1 MSLVLQDKLVL
12 SPETAEHLQEEIDT
26 LQAATDVADIVDTY
40 ADLQNYDTSSLT
52 DNAIVKVLADET
64 HDDAQSYYRYAKS
77 SDSFSYIG
85 SIGPY
90 YTKSEDDA
98 LLAAKQDTL
107 VNQQN
112 IKSVN
117 GNSLLGSGNL
127 ELSQYLNFPS
137 SWPTT
142 SATTTKAFCD
152 AVAADTTAIQGKMYL
167 GEVRWSDLPADMV
180 NAEVTVSIM
189 YGNTAQTK
197 VIVLEMTSGNQAP
210 YRWQYT
216 YWNNGSSV
224 SDWIGFVP
232 VTGAPN
238 RIYGTS
244 SGGDQSTYS
253 VAKTNASVNAIVQ
266 RDSAGCAY
274 VATPTVDGH
283 AATKKYVDDADSGKV
298 DKTSTANQV
307 YSTNDSGSQITLKYD
322 VQAVAN
328 TIVQR
333 TTGGQ
338 VIVNQTPTSNIHATS
353 KKYVDDALANKQNN
367 ITVNTITGYT
377 ITVDLA
383 DNNIYNIT
391 TTGITSLTVNKPAN
405 PDVTFTAEVDFTWGN
420 ITDTAVVGNDI
431 VWLGDNVNEDI
442 GFVPRSNCRYTVV
455 FAYDGVN
462 FYGLVRGISL

>member
-77 SDSFSYIG
+77 GDSFSYIG

-142 SATTTKAFCD
+142 SATTAKAFCD

-189 YGNTAQTK
+189 YGSTAQTK

-224 SDWIGFVP
+224 SGWIGFVP
-232 VTGAPN
+232 T
-238 RIYGTS
+238 
-244 SGGDQSTYS
+244 
-253 VAKTNASVNAIVQ
+253 TN
-266 RDSAGCAY
+266 
-274 VATPTVDGH
+274 
-283 AATKKYVDDADSGKV
+283 
-298 DKTSTANQV
+298 TANQV
-307 YSTNDSGSQITLKYD
+307 YSTNDNGSQITLKYD

-338 VIVNQTPTSNIHATS
+338 VIVNQTPSSNIHATS
-353 KKYVDDALANKQNN
+353 KKYVDDADALKQNKST
-367 ITVNTITGYT
+367 IVTSDTTTLSVTLEDNTIYNNTSAGLTELNVT
-377 ITVDLA
+377 I
-383 DNNIYNIT
+383 
-391 TTGITSLTVNKPAN
+391 PAN
-405 PDVTFTAEVDFTWGN
+405 PTIDFSSEINFTSGSVATIVTGN
-420 ITDTAVVGNDI
+420 NI
-431 VWLGDNVNEDI
+431 VWLGDNVNENT
-442 GFVPRSNCRYTVV
+442 GFVPRIACRYTID
-455 FAYDGVN
+455 FTYDGN
-462 FYGLVRGISL
+462 NIRGYVQGVSL